1 MKVYT
6 ITLGELST
14 NCHIV
19 ECGDGG
25 CVLVDIGNGA
35 KKLQKKLIE
44 LDLTPKAI
52 LLTHGH
58 YDHVAGV
65 EEIRKLYDCPV
76 YIHENDAVML
86 VDEQANLAWQLTTAP
101 YTPVTAYQTIQ
112 DGDVIQAGNLEFRVM
127 LTKGHTSGSVCYFCE
142 DCLFSGD
149 TLFRGGIGRTDLGG
163 NIQDMKKSLQKLK
176 AIQEDYYVY
185 CGHFNS
191 TTLSRE
197 QKNSPYFRGLDD

>member
-6 ITLGELST
+6 VTLGELAT
-14 NCHIV
+14 NCHII
-19 ECGDGG
+19 ECDNGG

-35 KKLQKKLIE
+35 KKLQKKLTE
-44 LDLTPKAI
+44 LHLTPKAI

-76 YIHENDAVML
+76 YIHENDAIML
-86 VDEQANLAWQLTTAP
+86 VDEQANLAWQLTIAP
-101 YTPVTAYQTIQ
+101 YTPVEKYQTIQ
-112 DGDVIQAGNLEFRVM
+112 DGDVIKVENLEFRVM

-149 TLFRGGIGRTDLGG
+149 TLFRGGVGRTDLGG
-163 NIQDMKKSLQKLK
+163 NSRDMMESLQKLK
-176 AIQEDYYVY
+176 AIQEDYRVY
-185 CGHFNS
+185 CGHFDS

-197 QKNSPYFRGLDD
+197 QKFNPYLRK

>member
-6 ITLGELST
+6 ITLGELAT
-14 NCHIV
+14 NCHII
-19 ECGDGG
+19 ECSEGG

-58 YDHVAGV
+58 YDHVSGV

-76 YIHENDAVML
+76 YIHENDAIML
-86 VDEQANLAWQLTTAP
+86 TDENANLAWQLTTAP
-101 YTPVTAYQTIQ
+101 YTPVEKYQTIQ
-112 DGDVIQAGNLEFRVM
+112 DGDKIQVENLEFRVM

-149 TLFRGGIGRTDLGG
+149 TLFRGSVGRTDLGG
-163 NIQDMKKSLQKLK
+163 NSHDMIETLKKLK
-176 AIQEDYYVY
+176 AISGDYNIY
-185 CGHFNS
+185 CGHFES
-191 TTLSRE
+191 TTLARE
-197 QKNSPYFRGLDD
+197 LKNNPYLR

>member
-6 ITLGELST
+6 ITLGELAT
-14 NCHIV
+14 NCHII

-35 KKLQKKLIE
+35 LKLQKKLTE

-65 EEIRKLYDCPV
+65 EEIRKLYNCPV

-86 VDEQANLAWQLTTAP
+86 TSEQANLAWQLTTAD
-101 YTPVTAYQTIQ
+101 YIPVTEYQTIQ
-112 DGDVIQAGNLEFRVM
+112 DGDTIKAGNLEFRVM

-149 TLFRGGIGRTDLGG
+149 TLFRNGVGRTDLGG
-163 NIQDMKKSLQKLK
+163 NSQDMMQSLRKLK
-176 AIQEDYYVY
+176 SIPEDYKVY
-185 CGHFNS
+185 CGHFES
-191 TTLSRE
+191 TTLARE
-197 QKNSPYFRGLDD
+197 QKNNPYFRGL